1 MVLLPVSK
9 RTRGLLAYH
18 IPKAATGNTRENVSY
33 YLCCAPKWFKQK
45 SFIWFYMIVFTVR
58 ILFFERHTHNV
69 NQCHTQKYARQACR
83 QPVLCIKK
91 IYIYILYITDITRL
105 SPTWS
110 HHGKRSFLQSPWDK
124 TFEGMRMLGKEWKH
138 HLSCVLLRTSG
149 YIASVR
155 PLCCCCVTEICLVG
169 YLHLDLIWCREG
181 IVQRSCMYQ
190 VLLSLLVLDY
200 RCCKRL
206 LKTKLNYS

>member
-1 MVLLPVSK
+1 MVVSWFCF
-9 RTRGLLAYH
+9 RWARGLEDCLRITFQRLQPEIRAKMCPTTCVAHQNDSSRKVLY
-18 IPKAATGNTRENVSY
+18 GS
-33 YLCCAPKWFKQK
+33 
-45 SFIWFYMIVFTVR
+45 SMIVFTVR

-83 QPVLCIKK
+83 QPVLCIKT

-200 RCCKRL
+200 RRCKRL
-206 LKTKLNYS
+206 LKT